1 MLSQEQTSLSSAVLS
16 HLASSVPS
24 PRVVSQEREEYER
37 PAREKVDDPEDM
49 PSQIHLRVQRVRS
62 SVCHSDGTIVD
73 GNVLLC
79 TVVETSG
86 ELKSKDK
93 HVGGFGVGQP
103 RCGENR
109 RFGKVSACLICEYT
123 C

>member
-1 MLSQEQTSLSSAVLS
+1 MNRSTNNVRGTYLLENAVSKRNFYTLSTELHMLSQEQTSLSSAVLS

-73 GNVLLC
+73 GNV
-79 TVVETSG
+79 V
-86 ELKSKDK
+86 
-93 HVGGFGVGQP
+93 F
-103 RCGENR
+103 
-109 RFGKVSACLICEYT
+109 
-123 C
+123 